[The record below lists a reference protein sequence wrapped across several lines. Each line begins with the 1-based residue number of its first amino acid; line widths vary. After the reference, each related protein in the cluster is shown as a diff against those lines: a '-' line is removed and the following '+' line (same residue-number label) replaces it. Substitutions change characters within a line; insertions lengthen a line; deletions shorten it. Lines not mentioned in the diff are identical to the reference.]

1 MNKLMSGLM
10 VAIAAT
16 SAVGAEV
23 VSPPVALRMAQ
34 AEAPADA
41 AALQAFKAAIRKK
54 YELKE
59 RAFAAHDPEPI
70 LTQFYTSDVISA
82 AAGDKIHV
90 GREQLRPLYAEVV
103 KGNKVKV
110 ESVHTF
116 VNGDSGWDWAD
127 FHVTPDDPQQAP
139 FTLAILFLWTK
150 VNGEWMCKGDFFAP
164 GSFREGTM
172 APPAAASH

>member
-1 MNKLMSGLM
+1 
-10 VAIAAT
+10 
-16 SAVGAEV
+16 
-23 VSPPVALRMAQ
+23 
-34 AEAPADA
+34 
-41 AALQAFKAAIRKK
+41 
-54 YELKE
+54 
-59 RAFAAHDPEPI
+59 
-70 LTQFYTSDVISA
+70 VISA

-90 GREQLRPLYAEVV
+90 GREQLRPLYADVV